1 MPISKGAQGVTGL
14 ESKKL
19 VSDDR
24 MEAAAASAESEE
36 DDEEDEDGLSDVD
49 EVSGWIIRLA
59 ADIIGGASFSPLTQP
74 FALGFLV
81 IQLSNK
87 VTGLAEMCTS
97 WNFDFLKFLQ

>member
-1 MPISKGAQGVTGL
+1 MMYRPRILHVQYTCAKCFQLFQVPISKGAQGVTGL

-49 EVSGWIIRLA
+49 EVSGWIIH
-59 ADIIGGASFSPLTQP
+59 S
-74 FALGFLV
+74 
-81 IQLSNK
+81 
-87 VTGLAEMCTS
+87 
-97 WNFDFLKFLQ
+97 

>member
-49 EVSGWIIRLA
+49 EVSGWNS
-59 ADIIGGASFSPLTQP
+59 G
-74 FALGFLV
+74 
-81 IQLSNK
+81 
-87 VTGLAEMCTS
+87 
-97 WNFDFLKFLQ
+97 

>member
-49 EVSGWIIRLA
+49 EVSGWIIH
-59 ADIIGGASFSPLTQP
+59 S
-74 FALGFLV
+74 
-81 IQLSNK
+81 
-87 VTGLAEMCTS
+87 
-97 WNFDFLKFLQ
+97 

>member
-24 MEAAAASAESEE
+24 MEAATASAESEE

-49 EVSGWIIRLA
+49 EVSGWIIRSATDKSGGFAFLLSCLSAKSTEERGMGA
-59 ADIIGGASFSPLTQP
+59 A
-74 FALGFLV
+74 
-81 IQLSNK
+81 
-87 VTGLAEMCTS
+87 
-97 WNFDFLKFLQ
+97 